1 MVVGGRWLIAGD
13 EGGGGWVWVGG
24 KGGSVIGSVRI

>member
-1 MVVGGRWLIAGD
+1 MR
-13 EGGGGWVWVGG
+13 GGGGEGWGGKGGWMGRVGG